1 MEHVS
6 LSRVFV
12 AKAQVARHRTREQ
25 PCLLRHI
32 GDTPADV
39 VLRKVAQIDAVQAN
53 GALRGIVEAKQE
65 LGHRRLA
72 RTRRAYNRRGLAT
85 ATGKA
90 QVAQGILVG
99 IVKTERHVVE
109 HGHRVG
115 TVNRLRRARVQRAL
129 AVHDARLN
137 LQHLL
142 RTVQACGGAWER
154 QNHHLRRH
162 HKEQDQDRVL
172 QHGRDATDLHG
183 VDAHAVAA
191 HPQHRHLGDIH
202 QKEAG
207 AVETHK
213 QVVDLDGIGRVIAK
227 HLVQALLLVA
237 LLVKCADDAHAHD
250 VLAQHHVHAVDKA
263 LQAHKDRRGVG
274 NGKDRRHQHDRNHHA
289 QQRTHGG
296 IDEPSKNDACH
307 GQERHRQHQLNRLKD
322 SLLNH
327 VDVVERARDHR
338 TRAKALKVAGGQ
350 LERLVVHGIA
360 DIAGHVGGQA
370 RRKIAAQHRAAAG
383 HAGRDKHVQAVA

>member
-1 MEHVS
+1 M
-6 LSRVFV
+6 
-12 AKAQVARHRTREQ
+12 RT
-25 PCLLRHI
+25 
-32 GDTPADV
+32 
-39 VLRKVAQIDAVQAN
+39 
-53 GALRGIVEAKQE
+53 VE
-65 LGHRRLA
+65 
-72 RTRRAYNRRGLAT
+72 TRRS
-85 ATGKA
+85 
-90 QVAQGILVG
+90 
-99 IVKTERHVVE
+99 
-109 HGHRVG
+109 
-115 TVNRLRRARVQRAL
+115 AR
-129 AVHDARLN
+129 
-137 LQHLL
+137 
-142 RTVQACGGAWER
+142 ER
-154 QNHHLRRH
+154 QNHHLRHH
-162 HKEQDQDRVL
+162 HKEKDQDRVF
-172 QHGRDATDLHG
+172 QHGRDAADLHG

-207 AVETHK
+207 TVETHK
-213 QVVDLDGIGRVIAK
+213 QVVDLDGVGRVIAK

-327 VDVVERARDHR
+327 VDVVERACDHR
-338 TRAKALKVAGGQ
+338 THAKALKVAGGQ

-370 RRKIAAQHRAAAG
+370 R
-383 HAGRDKHVQAVA
+383 

>member
-1 MEHVS
+1 M
-6 LSRVFV
+6 
-12 AKAQVARHRTREQ
+12 
-25 PCLLRHI
+25 
-32 GDTPADV
+32 
-39 VLRKVAQIDAVQAN
+39 
-53 GALRGIVEAKQE
+53 
-65 LGHRRLA
+65 
-72 RTRRAYNRRGLAT
+72 
-85 ATGKA
+85 
-90 QVAQGILVG
+90 
-99 IVKTERHVVE
+99 VE
-109 HGHRVG
+109 HGNRVG
-115 TVNRLRRARVQRAL
+115 TICGLRRPVAQRCL
-129 AVHDARLN
+129 AVHDARLDFE
-137 LQHLL
+137 HLL
-142 RTVQACGGAWER
+142 RAVEARRGARKR
-154 QNHHLRRH
+154 QNHHLRHH

-172 QHGRDATDLHG
+172 QHGRDAADLHG

-191 HPQHRHLGDIH
+191 HPQHRHLGDVH

-213 QVVDLDGIGRVIAK
+213 QVVDLDGVGRVIAK
-227 HLVQALLLVA
+227 HLVQAPLLVA

-263 LQAHKDRRGVG
+263 LQAHKDRRGVSHR
-274 NGKDRRHQHDRNHHA
+274 KDRRHQHDRNHHA
-289 QQRTHGG
+289 QQRAHGG
-296 IDEPSKNDACH
+296 IDEPGKDDACH

-327 VDVVERARDHR
+327 VDVVERACDHR

>member
-1 MEHVS
+1 MLHERTGDRQALTLTAREVRTALGYRCIEPLRLIEHKGALGNLQRMEHVS
-6 LSRVFV
+6 LGRAFV
-12 AKAQVARHRTREQ
+12 AKAQVACNGAREQ
-25 PCLLRHI
+25 PRLLRHI
-32 GDTPADV
+32 GNTPADV
-39 VLRKVAQIDAVQAN
+39 VLRKVAQIDAIQAN

-90 QVAQGILVG
+90 QVAQAILVG

-129 AVHDARLN
+129 AVHDARLDFE
-137 LQHLL
+137 HLL
-142 RTVQACGGAWER
+142 RAVEARRSARKR
-154 QNHHLRRH
+154 QNHHLRHH

-172 QHGRDATDLHG
+172 QHGRDAADLHG

-191 HPQHRHLGDIH
+191 HPQHRHLGDVH

-213 QVVDLDGIGRVIAK
+213 QVVDLDGVGRVIAK

-263 LQAHKDRRGVG
+263 LQAHKDRRGVSHR
-274 NGKDRRHQHDRNHHA
+274 KDRRHQHDRNDHT
-289 QQRTHGG
+289 QQRAHGG

-307 GQERHRQHQLNRLKD
+307 GQERHRQHQLNRLQD
-322 SLLNH
+322 RLLDH
-327 VDVVERARDHR
+327 VDVVE
-338 TRAKALKVAGGQ
+338 
-350 LERLVVHGIA
+350 
-360 DIAGHVGGQA
+360 
-370 RRKIAAQHRAAAG
+370 
-383 HAGRDKHVQAVA
+383 